1 MVSQRV
7 LRYCC
12 LKPHVICQ
20 HLLVSSSPIHNAH
33 RVHKQRQHYARG
45 TENFMKTKAIKLDE
59 IGFEWTPRGN
69 TKIKWEEGLELLVS
83 SNQLLSVHVRNYY
96 FIFNFSFCNVPSTAH
111 TYIDGISQTEW
122 SLQRAMSRRWCG

>member
-1 MVSQRV
+1 M

-12 LKPHVICQ
+12 FKTHVICQ
-20 HLLVSSSPIHNAH
+20 HLLVSSSPIYNVR

-69 TKIKWEEGLELLVS
+69 TKIKWDEGLDLLVS
-83 SNQLLSVHVRNYY
+83 IFLLSVHVRSYY
-96 FIFNFSFCNVPSTAH
+96 
-111 TYIDGISQTEW
+111 Y
-122 SLQRAMSRRWCG
+122 LQSSHFATSRRIILSRWHITN

>member
-1 MVSQRV
+1 M

-12 LKPHVICQ
+12 FKTHVICQ
-20 HLLVSSSPIHNAH
+20 HSLVSPSPIHNAH

-69 TKIKWEEGLELLVS
+69 TKIKWEEGLDLLVS
-83 SNQLLSVHVRNYY
+83 IVLLSVHVRICYY
-96 FIFNFSFCNVPSTAH
+96 LHSSHFLQRPAAS
-111 TYIDGISQTEW
+111 YYLDGISQTE
-122 SLQRAMSRRWCG
+122 